1 MTRHPHPPPASGTR
15 AGGRGPEAI
24 WPHWAQ
30 ACPAQRDCPSGPS
43 TSTWAVA
50 RARGGSWPLHADLA
64 SQNPHSHG
72 PPQPGG
78 GDPAGGVCPGHGLGS
93 SFPVSAQG
101 GECEEPP
108 PALPRDASPL
118 PPTWDGTGSLPL
130 PAPPPTST
138 AWAAFPAWGA
148 GLVRLGQS
156 PALCATETPEG
167 FGELGLQA
175 LAAVGMR
182 GHGGA
187 PGHRAVPSR
196 GHLGP
201 AVRTAVTLKEGLH
214 PRGCGQVLLSLL
226 PPRRTLPRRLAPGYP
241 PEEPGHSRS
250 PPGL

>member
-1 MTRHPHPPPASGTR
+1 MRTETGSECGKSGCGDTGSRVPVGTVLGKPQGVGPSAGSQPGVILSPPAQDRGDPPPASATCIR
-15 AGGRGPEAI
+15 DESRCPEAI

-72 PPQPGG
+72 PPQLGG
-78 GDPAGGVCPGHGLGS
+78 GDPAGGMCPGHGLGS

-130 PAPPPTST
+130 PAPPPAST
-138 AWAAFPAWGA
+138 PWAVFLAWGG

-175 LAAVGMR
+175 LVAVGMR
-182 GHGGA
+182 GH
-187 PGHRAVPSR
+187 
-196 GHLGP
+196 
-201 AVRTAVTLKEGLH
+201 
-214 PRGCGQVLLSLL
+214 
-226 PPRRTLPRRLAPGYP
+226 
-241 PEEPGHSRS
+241 
-250 PPGL
+250 